1 MARLGAARV
10 VERFPLIVNL
20 TITEDFFLANWRHS
34 VKVIAAL
41 AGASILVLLA
51 ALAILVRANRGRES
65 DLAETLELKRQLMAI
80 IDEVLD
86 FSKIEK
92 WS

>member
-1 MARLGAARV
+1 
-10 VERFPLIVNL
+10 
-20 TITEDFFLANWRHS
+20 